1 MKQGI
6 LTKSDALQ
14 LTMATPMTPG
24 QSIIYLIEAANED
37 IDTGNAVL
45 NYYDAANPSVPYTG
59 PNNSNSSQPTERTD
73 KISIHAKAGVPS
85 ASPTS
90 CNRFR
95 VRCTLCCD
103 SRVRGDRDHFWQHRD
118 RDQCAIPCGYAR
130 QSCKL
135 RDAGC
140 AAAVIGQFQYT
151 DKTTAGTSTVT
162 APSWANHAEIQ
173 VVGGGGGGGSSG
185 TGYAGGG
192 GGAGGYAFGIVSVT
206 PAPTTPSP

>member
-85 ASPTS
+85 ASPTPPA
-90 CNRFR
+90 
-95 VRCTLCCD
+95 TD
-103 SRVRGDRDHFWQHRD
+103 SGYVALYAVTVAYGAT
-118 RDQCAIPCGYAR
+118 AITSGNIAIATNAPF
-130 QSCKL
+130 L
-135 RDAGC
+135 
-140 AAAVIGQFQYT
+140 
-151 DKTTAGTSTVT
+151 AGTLGSLANYVT
-162 APSWANHAEIQ
+162 LAALPQ
-173 VVGGGGGGGSSG
+173 
-185 TGYAGGG
+185 
-192 GGAGGYAFGIVSVT
+192 
-206 PAPTTPSP
+206 